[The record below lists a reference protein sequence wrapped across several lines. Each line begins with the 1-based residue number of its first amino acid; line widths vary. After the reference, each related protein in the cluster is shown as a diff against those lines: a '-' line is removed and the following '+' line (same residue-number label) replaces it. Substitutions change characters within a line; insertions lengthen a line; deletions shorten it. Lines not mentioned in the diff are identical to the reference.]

1 MPNFA
6 VPAKLAEKIAQKYKN
21 MPKKEAV
28 EQMFDNI
35 APEYDAL
42 NHILSLDI
50 DRLWRR
56 RAVRKAIDSDRDVSV
71 LDVACG
77 TGDFS
82 IALARYSSR
91 AKVTGVDISE
101 GMLAEGRKKVS
112 KAGLYERIGM
122 LTGDCESLPFGD
134 GVFDAVCVG
143 FGVRNFEHRDACL
156 KEMRRVLKPGGRL
169 VVLELSVPRTPIIRS
184 LYKFYFTHILPY
196 LGGKVSGNRAA
207 YRYLPASVLN
217 FPMPAEFKAELS
229 SAGFR
234 RIVHHSLTFGICRM
248 YTAVN

>member
-6 VPAKLAEKIAQKYKN
+6 VPVKLAEKILQKYKN

-112 KAGLYERIGM
+112 KAGLDERIGM

-143 FGVRNFEHRDACL
+143 F
-156 KEMRRVLKPGGRL
+156 
-169 VVLELSVPRTPIIRS
+169 
-184 LYKFYFTHILPY
+184 
-196 LGGKVSGNRAA
+196 
-207 YRYLPASVLN
+207 
-217 FPMPAEFKAELS
+217 
-229 SAGFR
+229 
-234 RIVHHSLTFGICRM
+234 
-248 YTAVN
+248 

>member
-6 VPAKLAEKIAQKYKN
+6 NPVKLAEKIAQKYKN

-112 KAGLYERIGM
+112 KAGLDERIGM

-169 VVLELSVPRTPIIRS
+169 VGVELSGPRTPVSRS
-184 LYKFYFTHILPY
+184 CFKF
-196 LGGKVSGNRAA
+196 
-207 YRYLPASVLN
+207 
-217 FPMPAEFKAELS
+217 
-229 SAGFR
+229 
-234 RIVHHSLTFGICRM
+234 
-248 YTAVN
+248 